1 MSTVVDVY
9 LRPVSFRTGIAAAC
23 VALALA
29 GVTGC
34 SAAPPPEPSGTTA
47 VAPSANAQDGGV
59 TLDELGWTNGPAGQ
73 VSLPERVQVTQRIDQ
88 PNVITAVLTAP
99 DAATTADW
107 LTRTLPDGGFTVTD
121 HNESAVLFTGHG
133 WSGSFASTPAEGDAA
148 PGQQVSAITVRKD
161 SGN

>member
-9 LRPVSFRTGIAAAC
+9 LRPVSFRTGIAA
-23 VALALA
+23 VVLALPLA

-34 SAAPPPEPSGTTA
+34 SAAPSPTGNSRGAANP
-47 VAPSANAQDGGV
+47 APNVQDGGV
-59 TLDELGWTNGPAGQ
+59 TLDDLGWTNGPAAQ
-73 VSLPERVQVTQRIDQ
+73 VSLPAKVQVSQRVDQ

-121 HNESAVLFTGHG
+121 HNEKAVLFVGHG
-133 WSGSFASTPAEGDAA
+133 WSGSFASTPAGS
-148 PGQQVSAITVRKD
+148 GQEPVSAITVRKD
-161 SGN
+161 PGR